1 MHGVSS
7 WGSMWRWWAELSMRN
22 SPVVIRPA
30 THCSVHA
37 KTDFTKNTDLV
48 QSDHGRLKTIW
59 IFYFLFFAKL
69 DLRECMVWS
78 YSSLFL
84 FRILIFFLRLASS
97 TRETT
102 SWLRFLVLVSKLA
115 YEADWLLI
123 PLPQTEL
130 LWRRGGGDNGGAV
143 GLGNF
148 PACLSAA
155 GVNRCST
162 PPIIPERLWI
172 AGWLMFTTDIIYM
185 LMKGA

>member
-7 WGSMWRWWAELSMRN
+7 WGSMRRWWAELSMRK
-22 SPVVIRPA
+22 SPVVIRPT

-37 KTDFTKNTDLV
+37 ETDFTKNADLV

-59 IFYFLFFAKL
+59 IFFFFFFAKL

-84 FRILIFFLRLASS
+84 FRILIFFLRLAPSI
-97 TRETT
+97 RVTT
-102 SWLRFLVLVSKLA
+102 SWLRFIVLVSKLA

-130 LWRRGGGDNGGAV
+130 LWRSGGGGDEGRWGWGISQPASV
-143 GLGNF
+143 LPGLIGVQPLLLSRSACES
-148 PACLSAA
+148 PADWCLPLISYI
-155 GVNRCST
+155 C
-162 PPIIPERLWI
+162 
-172 AGWLMFTTDIIYM
+172 
-185 LMKGA
+185 